1 MDKKD
6 GMSKTV
12 TVVIPIYN
20 VEKYLNRCIESVAG
34 QTYKN
39 LEIILVDDESP
50 DNCPKICEDWK
61 NRDNRIKVIHKKNG
75 GLSSARNAGLAMAGG
90 RYIGFVDSDDY
101 IKNDMYEKLLKCII
115 DYNADIS
122 VCGVVND
129 HLIMKKEFKYY
140 NGIKVFSTSDEILD
154 SYFKYPYLGDT
165 CWNKLYKADL
175 WENFRFPEMKCRED
189 IAILYKIYF
198 SCKKIVRMGD
208 CKYIQYIRPGS
219 TEQKAFTE
227 DKLISIDIAKN
238 QVKYIKVNYP
248 KYYKNVEDI
257 VLRRYVDC
265 LEEIVSGGYLKNKC
279 IFDKVLNDY
288 KLELNHFNTNSSE
301 RYNDPLKK
309 KYFFILKVKI
319 FTIKKKCLNLIKNIV
334 SNKEN

>member
-1 MDKKD
+1 MKD
-6 GMSKTV
+6 ENNYRISIIV
-12 TVVIPIYN
+12 PVYN
-20 VEKYLNRCIESVAG
+20 AEKYLKKCVDSILN
-34 QTYKN
+34 QTHKN
-39 LEIILVDDESP
+39 FELLLVDDGST
-50 DNCPKICEDWK
+50 DKSLSIMKSYGNKDQ
-61 NRDNRIKVIHKKNG
+61 RVKVFHKQNG
-75 GLSSARNAGLAMAGG
+75 GQGSARNLALNNVTGDF
-90 RYIGFVDSDDY
+90 IGFVDSDDY
-101 IKNDMYEKLLKCII
+101 IKNDMYEQLLKCII

-140 NGIKVFSTSDEILD
+140 NGIKVFSTPDEILD
-154 SYFKYPYLGDT
+154 SYFKYPYLGDS
-165 CWNKLYKADL
+165 CCNKLYKADL
-175 WENFRFPEMKCRED
+175 WENIRFPEIKCRED

-198 SCKKIVRMGD
+198 SCNKIVRIGD

-219 TEQKAFTE
+219 TEQKTFTE

-248 KYYKNVEDI
+248 EYYKNVEDI

-265 LEEIVSGGYLKNKC
+265 LEEIVSGGFLKNKY

-288 KLELNHFNTNSSE
+288 ILELNYFNTNASNG
-301 RYNDPLKK
+301 YNDPLKT
-309 KYFFILKVKI
+309 KYLFVLKVEI
-319 FTIKKKCLNLIKNIV
+319 STIKKKCLNLIKNII

>member
-1 MDKKD
+1 MKNENNYRI
-6 GMSKTV
+6 SI
-12 TVVIPIYN
+12 VVPVYN
-20 VEKYLNRCIESVAG
+20 AEKYLKKCVDSILN
-34 QTYKN
+34 QTHKN
-39 LEIILVDDESP
+39 LELLLVDDGSTDKSLSIMKSYENK
-50 DNCPKICEDWK
+50 DQ
-61 NRDNRIKVIHKKNG
+61 RVKVFHKQNG
-75 GLSSARNAGLAMAGG
+75 GQGSARNLALNNVTGDF
-90 RYIGFVDSDDY
+90 IGFVDSDDY

-175 WENFRFPEMKCRED
+175 WENIRFPEIKSRED

-219 TEQKAFTE
+219 TEQKTFTE
-227 DKLISIDIAKN
+227 DKLISINIAKN
-238 QVKYIKVNYP
+238 QVKYIKVFEYP
-248 KYYKNVEDI
+248 
-257 VLRRYVDC
+257 
-265 LEEIVSGGYLKNKC
+265 
-279 IFDKVLNDY
+279 
-288 KLELNHFNTNSSE
+288 
-301 RYNDPLKK
+301 
-309 KYFFILKVKI
+309 
-319 FTIKKKCLNLIKNIV
+319 
-334 SNKEN
+334 